1 MESQLSIHLNYARGK
16 RGRRAKSFDLLEIGE
31 DLETL
36 ICHCIIRN
44 TYMGCNLQS
53 CYCMYRVYESVWFFN
68 CVLYIHIYCS
78 TMYIFWCPNREI
90 ILLYFSGT
98 YYIHETF

>member
-16 RGRRAKSFDLLEIGE
+16 RGGRAKSFDLLEIGE

-44 TYMGCNLQS
+44 TLHGMYPPIMY
-53 CYCMYRVYESVWFFN
+53 CYCMYRVYESV
-68 CVLYIHIYCS
+68 
-78 TMYIFWCPNREI
+78 
-90 ILLYFSGT
+90 
-98 YYIHETF
+98 

>member
-36 ICHCIIRN
+36 ICHCIIRK
-44 TYMGCNLQS
+44 TYMGCIPQS
-53 CYCMYRVYESVWFFN
+53 
-68 CVLYIHIYCS
+68 
-78 TMYIFWCPNREI
+78 
-90 ILLYFSGT
+90 
-98 YYIHETF
+98 